1 MTTYVVNAFFLK
13 FVCMLPNNYMY
24 DSTWFSREIL
34 IRKKEIVDKTV
45 LVKDCFEAVDAEV
58 DAYIMK

>member
-1 MTTYVVNAFFLK
+1 
-13 FVCMLPNNYMY
+13 MLPNNYMY

-34 IRKKEIVDKTV
+34 TRKKEIVDKTV